1 MMTNF
6 LRTIQNENKYR
17 HYKELHSKKNLKKLH
32 YAEKIQNCQRN
43 MNKILH
49 TIKEVIGKAK

>member
-1 MMTNF
+1 MTNF